1 MLREP
6 QHERNFRSHFKPLSV
21 RPELVE
27 GLRGEVLSDL
37 LVAEYLLHPRDN
49 IRRLMPYPVREP
61 LEIFAARRIDVH
73 PPLFGFG
80 QKLRVLQS
88 LLKSTP
94 QLLGVFRGRARTG
107 ENRPADRFGGQN
119 HVSDGAT
126 ALRNLFF
133 VENFAQGGHVRDSFV
148 AFITGEEKNANKLL
162 FIPSDERLQAK
173 VGRSG
178 HPAADD
184 FAFFYGK
191 INLLATRVA

>member
-37 LVAEYLLHPRDN
+37 LVAEYLLHSRDN
-49 IRRLMPYPVREP
+49 IWGLIQYPVCEL
-61 LEIFAARRIDVH
+61 LEILGAPRIEVH

-94 QLLGVFRGRARTG
+94 QLLGLFRGRAR
-107 ENRPADRFGGQN
+107 
-119 HVSDGAT
+119 
-126 ALRNLFF
+126 
-133 VENFAQGGHVRDSFV
+133 
-148 AFITGEEKNANKLL
+148 
-162 FIPSDERLQAK
+162 
-173 VGRSG
+173 
-178 HPAADD
+178 
-184 FAFFYGK
+184 
-191 INLLATRVA
+191 